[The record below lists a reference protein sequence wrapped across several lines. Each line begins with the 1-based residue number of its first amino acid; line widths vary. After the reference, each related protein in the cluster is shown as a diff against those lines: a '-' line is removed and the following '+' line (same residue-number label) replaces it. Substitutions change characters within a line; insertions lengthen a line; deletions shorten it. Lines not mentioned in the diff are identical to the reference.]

1 MAPRN
6 TTSATGTVARQV
18 NCNNLFAAH
27 PRLTI
32 NSDYGPLTLRKADY
46 SRDLELPDLRFETG
60 DLIIK
65 LSNYREDWLLVH
77 SEVIAVSSPMLAAS
91 LSAAWAE
98 TAQRDTI
105 KHPTTGEERLV
116 RSLALKQV
124 DGTFFLEGKVCTQSP
139 LDSN

>member
-6 TTSATGTVARQV
+6 ATPPSGTVARQV
-18 NCNNLFAAH
+18 NCKVPTAAR
-27 PRLTI
+27 PRLTN

-77 SEVIAVSSPMLAAS
+77 SEVVAASSPMLAAS

-124 DGTFFLEGKVCTQSP
+124 DGTFFLEGRVCTQSP